1 MAELSNFAAALLDE
15 AKRFFAKAE
24 STHDSAGKAAF
35 LHAALLI
42 GFASFEAHINAI
54 AEEFLTRGDL
64 NAHERGLL
72 AEHDVELADGEF
84 KENKRLKIHRL
95 EDRVLFLCRRFSKKP
110 IDRASSYWG
119 NFLDASK
126 LRNGLTHPKDSSP
139 NIQEAAVKKA
149 LTSMINVLNH
159 MCLGIYKKK
168 LPAYNRG
175 LSSKLDF

>member
-1 MAELSNFAAALLDE
+1 MAELSNFATDLLDE
-15 AKRFFAKAE
+15 AKQFFAKAE
-24 STHDSAGKAAF
+24 SALDPAGKAAF

-42 GFASFEAHINAI
+42 GFASFEAHVNAI
-54 AEEFLTRGDL
+54 ADEFLTREDL

-72 AEHDVELADGEF
+72 AEHDIELSDGEF
-84 KENKRLKIHRL
+84 KEKTRLKIHRL

-119 NFLDASK
+119 NFVDASK
-126 LRNGLTHPKDSSP
+126 LRNGLTHPKDNSP

-149 LTSMINVLNH
+149 LMAMIDLLNH

-168 LPAYNRG
+168 LPAHNCG